1 MMMAALRKE
10 DMENMKSALAGCDDE
25 LLALALEDEPE
36 QELGSAII
44 EIAPAPNQDSLQA
57 YLKEISRYE
66 LLRAEDEKKLAREM
80 RGGSDT
86 ARRKLIQ
93 ANLRLVVSIARRYQ
107 NRGLSFQD
115 LIQEGSLGLMRAVEK
130 FDPERGFRFSTY
142 ATWWVRQGI
151 TRALA
156 DKGNTIRVPVHMHA
170 QIGKIAKVIKSLV
183 IELGRRPSIEEIA
196 TASGINAKK
205 VAEILNSKKQLLS
218 LDAKRGEDDETDLSD
233 TLRAVHTVEPENVAT
248 GKLLSLDVHSFLS
261 GLLPHERDVIALRFG
276 LRGEDP
282 LTLEETGRRLSMSHE
297 RVRQI
302 ELKTLKKLRHNP
314 RANEMRAYL
323 D

>member
-10 DMENMKSALAGCDDE
+10 DIENMTSALAGCDDE
-25 LLALALEDEPE
+25 LLALALEDDPE
-36 QELGSAII
+36 DELGSAII
-44 EIAPAPNQDSLQA
+44 EVAPVPNQDSLQA

-80 RGGSDT
+80 RAGSDC
-86 ARRKLIQ
+86 AKRKLIQ

-115 LIQEGSLGLMRAVEK
+115 LIQEGSLGLIKAVEK
-130 FDPERGFRFSTY
+130 FDPDRGFRFSTY

-170 QIGKIAKVIKSLV
+170 QIGKIAKVIKTLV
-183 IELGRRPSIEEIA
+183 IELGRRPSIDEIA
-196 TASGINAKK
+196 TASGISAKK
-205 VAEILNSKKQLLS
+205 VSEILSSKKQLLS
-218 LDAKRGEDDETDLSD
+218 LDAKRSEDDDTDLSD
-233 TLRAVHTVEPENVAT
+233 TLRAVDSVEPEKVAT
-248 GKLLSLDVHSFLS
+248 GKLLSLDVHSFLNS
-261 GLLPHERDVIALRFG
+261 LLPHERDVIALRFG
-276 LRGEDP
+276 LKGEDP
-282 LTLEETGRRLSMSHE
+282 MTLEETGRRLSMSHE

-314 RANEMRAYL
+314 RANEMREYL